1 MDEILKM
8 YEKLDKKP
16 IKSIT
21 PTRYQIPTQSIY
33 GTYLKT
39 IIVIPAVLA
48 QSFSRKTI
56 GKITW
61 ETNDSKVKVCSVF

>member
-8 YEKLDKKP
+8 YEKLDNKKP

-33 GTYLKT
+33 GMYIENYNCYTC
-39 IIVIPAVLA
+39 
-48 QSFSRKTI
+48 SFSSSVFQETI

-61 ETNDSKVKVCSVF
+61 ETNDSLL